1 MFRRYSKLLLHTS
14 AIVAAGWLCFQPL
27 ASTAVA
33 QTLTPQQIS
42 QFEANPAA
50 ALAQYSN
57 GGAELVSFI
66 RDLMLTDPATL
77 NGIIGLIPT
86 ASPAQQSAIG
96 TGLGQAAQSLVRT
109 NPAVANLIQQSL
121 IACGSGIPQPG
132 RRSPCENAVLAY
144 AGVTGN
150 SAITAAG
157 GGGGAGAG
165 AGTGPTGNG
174 PATGG
179 SNSGTGPQ
187 GTSPVTTTGFTI
199 PGGSVS
205 FGGGAGGGTTTTTVT
220 TTTVAGGSASP
231 F

>member
-1 MFRRYSKLLLHTS
+1 MIRRRSQLALHTA
-14 AIVAAGWLCFQPL
+14 AIAVAAGWLCFQPL

-77 NGIIGLIPT
+77 NAIIGLIPT
-86 ASPAQQSAIG
+86 ASPAQQTAIG

-144 AGVTGN
+144 AGATGN
-150 SAITAAG
+150 TSIAAAGGGG

-165 AGTGPTGNG
+165 SGPTGNG
-174 PATGG
+174 LPTGG
-179 SNSGTGPQ
+179 SNNGSGPG
-187 GTSPVTTTGFTI
+187 GTSPFTNTGFTI
-199 PGGSVS
+199 PGGSVN
-205 FGGGAGGGTTTTTVT
+205 GGTTTGGTTTTTT
-220 TTTVAGGSASP
+220 TTTTSTSA